1 MMRVFLFVLILC
13 GMLATGCEQSSK
25 NFADTIITN
34 AAIYTV
40 DEDNP
45 WAEAAAIKSGKYI
58 YVGDASGVQ
67 AHRGPLTKIHN
78 LDGKMAMPG
87 INDAHVH
94 PFMGG
99 SKNLFECNFSAMAT
113 PDQIAETISK
123 CVKENPDN
131 TWIIGGQWNT
141 SFFDHYNISSPR
153 EFLDAVSGD
162 KAVLLSDDST
172 HNGWANSKALALA
185 GITDDTPDPKD
196 GTFARNPMTG
206 KHNGIL
212 LEGADKIVKNFVPKF
227 TDEQVELAALNA
239 IGLAHQFGITGMKD
253 AGSFEHAIAAYQR
266 LDKQDKLGIN
276 MAVAIRTPYGHRTAP
291 LDYDRIDRIRD
302 RYQSANVHTSFVK
315 IFMDGIPTA
324 SHTAA
329 MLEPYRLLSAD
340 DEPTAGS
347 LHIQPDLL
355 ARDLI
360 ELDKRGYTV
369 KIHAAG
375 DRAVRVSLDA
385 IEAARNAN
393 GQSGLR
399 HEVAHAGYIH
409 ADDLPRFKNLGAVAE
424 LSPYL
429 WFPSPI
435 NDAISDALGK
445 TSKPNRYWPI
455 LDLTKSG
462 AFLAAGSD
470 WPSVSPTMNPWIG
483 IEAMV
488 TRRDPYGQRK
498 DSLWHEQAIS
508 LEQAINIFTINGAK
522 ALGQE
527 TRTGSIE
534 VGKSA
539 DLIVLDQNLFDA
551 NSEKISDT
559 KIIKT
564 FFGGD
569 LVFKSE

>member
-1 MMRVFLFVLILC
+1 
-13 GMLATGCEQSSK
+13 
-25 NFADTIITN
+25 
-34 AAIYTV
+34 
-40 DEDNP
+40 
-45 WAEAAAIKSGKYI
+45 
-58 YVGDASGVQ
+58 
-67 AHRGPLTKIHN
+67 
-78 LDGKMAMPG
+78 
-87 INDAHVH
+87 
-94 PFMGG
+94 
-99 SKNLFECNFSAMAT
+99 MAT
-113 PDQIAETISK
+113 PDQVAETISK
-123 CVKENPDN
+123 CVQDNPDN

-141 SFFDHYNISSPR
+141 SFFDYYKISSPR

-172 HNGWANSKALALA
+172 HNGWANSKALQLA

-196 GTFARNPMTG
+196 GAFVRNPLTG

-212 LEGADKIVKNFVPKF
+212 LEGADKIVKNFVPKL
-227 TDEQVELAALNA
+227 TNEQVELAVLNA
-239 IGLAHQFGITGMKD
+239 TGIAKQFGITGMKD

-266 LDKQDKLGIN
+266 LDQQGKLNIN
-276 MAVAIRTPYGHRTAP
+276 MAIAIRTPYGHRTKP

-302 RYQSANVHTSFVK
+302 RYQSTNVHTFFVK
-315 IFMDGIPTA
+315 IFMDGVPTA

-329 MLEPYRLLSAD
+329 MLEPYRLLNPG
-340 DEPTAGS
+340 DEPTTGT
-347 LHIQPDLL
+347 LHIEPDLL

-385 IEAARNAN
+385 IEAARRTN

-409 ADDLPRFKNLGAVAE
+409 ADDLPRFKSLGAVVD

-435 NDAISDALGK
+435 NDAISGALGK
-445 TSKPNRYWPI
+445 TSKSGQYWPI
-455 LDLTKSG
+455 LNLAKSG

-488 TRRDPYGQRK
+488 TRRDPYEQRE
-498 DSLWHEQAIS
+498 DSLWPEQAIS
-508 LEQAINIFTINGAK
+508 LAATIEIFTIGGAN
-522 ALGQE
+522 ALGLAEQ
-527 TRTGSIE
+527 TGSVE

-539 DLIVLDQNLFDA
+539 DLIVLEKNLF
-551 NSEKISDT
+551 NISPQEISDV
-559 KIIKT
+559 KVNLT
-564 FFGGD
+564 FFDGE
-569 LVFKSE
+569 LVYERK